1 MIVDMITDLWERG
14 CERLAA
20 ELPEQQYNTWIRPL
34 PPAEVTPAG
43 DGLRV
48 GLRVPNRFKLDWIRM
63 QYGARIES
71 ALSELAGQ
79 PVRLEL
85 SLLPR
90 EPEQRFA
97 VAGSHAVQ
105 STARVIAPG
114 AVSLGAM
121 LDPRLVQS
129 QPPVSAAEPPLAAAG
144 PATLFP
150 VQPAD
155 AASPVAGR
163 PGAARRSTGRSSGVT
178 GRPRVGTATA
188 QAGSAAA
195 SVVSAA
201 AAAQVQAPPP
211 STLVA
216 APVAAP
222 RSPGIVAGALGNSAG
237 APINQVGRLNPA
249 LTFETLVP
257 GRANQM
263 ARTAALHVVGAPG
276 QMYNPLFIYGGVGL
290 GKTHLIHA
298 VGNALLRD
306 NPGARVL
313 YLHAEQFI
321 SDVVKNYQ
329 RKTFD
334 ELKAKYHSLDLL
346 LIDDVQFFAGKD
358 RTQEEFFNAFEAL
371 LAKRAHIIMTS
382 DTYPKG
388 LVDID
393 ERLTSRFDAGLTVAI
408 EPPELEMRVA
418 ILLKKAQAEG
428 AGMPE
433 DVAFFVAK
441 NVRANVRELE
451 GALRKVLAYAKFSHK
466 EISINLAREALKD
479 LLSIQNRQISVENIQ
494 KTVADFYKIK
504 IADMYSKKR
513 PVSIA
518 RPRQIAMYLAKEMTQ
533 KSLPEIGELFGG
545 RDHTTVLHAVRK
557 IGGERQK
564 NTELNQQLHVLEQTL
579 KG

>member
-1 MIVDMITDLWERG
+1 MSADLWQRG

-20 ELPEQQYNTWIRPL
+20 ELPEQQFNTWIRPL
-34 PPAEVTPAG
+34 PPADVTEQG
-43 DGLRV
+43 SDMVV
-48 GLRVPNRFKLDWIRM
+48 GLRVPNRFKLDWIRA
-63 QYGARIES
+63 QYGRRIES
-71 ALSELAGQ
+71 TLSELAGR

-85 SLLPR
+85 AILPR
-90 EPEQRFA
+90 DLSPPRPATGSVHVAQPGPVSMHSVASAA
-97 VAGSHAVQ
+97 VLGNGHSNGTPA
-105 STARVIAPG
+105 AR
-114 AVSLGAM
+114 
-121 LDPRLVQS
+121 
-129 QPPVSAAEPPLAAAG
+129 PPVTSGPSAA
-144 PATLFP
+144 
-150 VQPAD
+150 VHN
-155 AASPVAGR
+155 
-163 PGAARRSTGRSSGVT
+163 AR
-178 GRPRVGTATA
+178 
-188 QAGSAAA
+188 
-195 SVVSAA
+195 
-201 AAAQVQAPPP
+201 
-211 STLVA
+211 
-216 APVAAP
+216 
-222 RSPGIVAGALGNSAG
+222 
-237 APINQVGRLNPA
+237 GRLNPA
-249 LTFETLVP
+249 LTFDTLVP

-263 ARTAALHVVGAPG
+263 ARTAALHVAGAPG

-298 VGNALLRD
+298 VGNALLADRD
-306 NPGARVL
+306 DARIL

-346 LIDDVQFFAGKD
+346 LIDDVQFFGGKE
-358 RTQEEFFNAFEAL
+358 RTQEEFFNTFEAL
-371 LAKRAHIIMTS
+371 SAKKAHIIMTS

-388 LVDID
+388 LADID
-393 ERLTSRFDAGLTVAI
+393 ERLRSRFDSGLSVAI

-418 ILLKKAQAEG
+418 ILMRKADQEG
-428 AGMPE
+428 SAMPE

-451 GALRKVLAYAKFSHK
+451 GALRKILAYSRFSHK
-466 EISINLAREALKD
+466 DINIQLAREALKD
-479 LLSIQNRQISVENIQ
+479 LLSIQNRQVSVENIQ

-504 IADMYSKKR
+504 VADMYSKKR

-518 RPRQIAMYLAKEMTQ
+518 RPRQIAMYLAKELTQ

-557 IGGERQK
+557 MAGERSK